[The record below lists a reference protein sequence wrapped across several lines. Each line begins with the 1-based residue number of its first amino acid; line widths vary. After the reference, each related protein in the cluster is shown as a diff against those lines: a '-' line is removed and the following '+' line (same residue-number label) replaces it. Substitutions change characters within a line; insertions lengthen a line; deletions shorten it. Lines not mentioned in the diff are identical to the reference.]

1 METAR
6 LRLPKSHILRN
17 KTDIDALVERGA
29 VLFKYPIKA
38 YWLERSAEG
47 EAVSAGDPSAVPG
60 ATSGCEPTTA
70 AGQADGAGLADGAGQ
85 ASVPGQASV
94 AAFSRIMVSV
104 PKRGFKRAV
113 KRNLLKRR
121 IREAWRLNNSLLGE
135 RRVDIL
141 FVYLGREIES
151 YERIQA
157 SLTSILRTLADG
169 HAE

>member
-1 METAR
+1 MAP
-6 LRLPKSHILRN
+6 LRYSLPKSHILRS

-29 VLFKYPIKA
+29 VLFKYPIKV

-47 EAVSAGDPSAVPG
+47 EAVSAGDSSAVPG
-60 ATSGCEPTTA
+60 ATSGCEPTIA
-70 AGQADGAGLADGAGQ
+70 AGQAAWAGQ

-121 IREAWRLNNSLLGE
+121 IREAWRLNNSLLGD

-151 YERIQA
+151 YERIQT
-157 SLTSILRTLADG
+157 SLTSILRTLAGG